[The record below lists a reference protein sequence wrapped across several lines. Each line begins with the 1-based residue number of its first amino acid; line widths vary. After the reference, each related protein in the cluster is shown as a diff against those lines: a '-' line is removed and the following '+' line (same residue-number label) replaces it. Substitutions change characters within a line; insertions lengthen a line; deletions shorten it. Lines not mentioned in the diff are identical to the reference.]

1 MVHHR
6 SAEGRA
12 LVDVRKRHTQE
23 VVELPAHSDAFIAAR
38 RRKSK
43 GFGRLEGRPCAHFNC
58 ALRRLIEHRERT
70 RDGEGII
77 GLRLVRLAACRDKGV
92 GVARRIEEIENAH
105 AEVDEVR
112 RGSRTFTHERH
123 EGFYGAGEF
132 FKGGLELSDA
142 GREILCLAHRIEGF
156 DHFVL
161 GSREGGELVLIGFCG
176 EMSRV
181 GVEAVNELL
190 LEELKSV
197 LVDQRFRGKRELS

>member
-12 LVDVRKRHTQE
+12 LVDVRKRHAQE
-23 VVELPAHSDAFIAAR
+23 VVELPAHSDAFIVAR
-38 RRKSK
+38 RRKPK
-43 GFGRLEGRPCAHFNC
+43 GLGRLEGRTRAHFNC
-58 ALRRLIEHRERT
+58 ALCRLIEHRERT
-70 RDGEGII
+70 RHGEGII
-77 GLRLVRLAACRDKGV
+77 GLRLVRLAACRNKCV

-112 RGSRTFTHERH
+112 RGSRTFTHKRH
-123 EGFYGAGEF
+123 KGLQGAGEF

-156 DHFVL
+156 DHLVL
-161 GSREGGELVLIGFCG
+161 SGREGGKLLLISICG

-190 LEELKSV
+190 FKELEPV
-197 LVDQRFRGKRELS
+197 LVDQRFGGKREVA

>member
-1 MVHHR
+1 MIHHR
-6 SAEGRA
+6 SAEGFA
-12 LVDVRKRHTQE
+12 FVDVRKRYAQE
-23 VVELPAHSDAFIAAR
+23 VVELSAHSDAFIAAR
-38 RRKSK
+38 RREPK
-43 GFGRLEGRPCAHFNC
+43 GFGRLEGRPCADFNC

-70 RDGEGII
+70 RHGEGII
-77 GLRLVRLAACRDKGV
+77 GLRLVRLAACRNKGV

-123 EGFYGAGEF
+123 EVLQGSGEF

-156 DHFVL
+156 DHLIL
-161 GSREGGELVLIGFCG
+161 GGREGGELVLISISG
-176 EMSRV
+176 EMIRV

-197 LVDQRFRGKRELS
+197 LVDKRFGGKREVA

>member
-12 LVDVRKRHTQE
+12 LVDVRKRHAQE
-23 VVELPAHSDAFIAAR
+23 VVELPTHSDAFIAAR
-38 RRKSK
+38 RRKPK
-43 GFGRLEGRPCAHFNC
+43 GFGRLEGRPRAHFNC

-70 RDGEGII
+70 RHGEGII
-77 GLRLVRLAACRDKGV
+77 GLRLVRLAACRNKGV

-112 RGSRTFTHERH
+112 PGLRTFTHERH
-123 EGFYGAGEF
+123 EGLQAFGEF

-142 GREILCLAHRIEGF
+142 GREILCLAHRIEGL
-156 DHFVL
+156 DHLIL
-161 GSREGGELVLIGFCG
+161 GSLEGSELVLIGFCG

-181 GVEAVNELL
+181 GFEAVNELRFKE
-190 LEELKSV
+190 LEPV
-197 LVDQRFRGKRELS
+197 LVDQRFGGKREVA